1 MGDNLDEL
9 GLVLHEQ
16 SGNHT
21 IGQVSVINQ
30 REVGEQA
37 GALETTLERYYS
49 GETNFNEVFAEIQAL
64 GYSSDRTRQI
74 RSYAQTERTIRHNIG
89 HPSDLAPNQLSFLS
103 TRHSTILNQQFQIHQ
118 DTSTDPPRQYVDDA
132 RVREP
137 DGTPA
142 RLYLPA
148 REAYNPLTQRQQIEQ
163 ERRIDEALPDFL
175 QDVPPFVLPPLPG
188 GQERTEEFSNADLA
202 TIDNLSGA
210 YLASTDPN
218 SLANLRENIDL
229 FILSPGERG
238 YNVRN
243 ADEIINQYLIDIQ
256 YEKNFRE
263 NNDGRPSVLS
273 QEQYDLLRSHPEYQW
288 GGGLI
293 YENQNGELYYQDERR
308 GNRVAVP
315 NIDPETGEITQGILA
330 SNIRLPQSITIF
342 TLQEDYDPTFNIRPS
357 RSALSQADQE
367 RLQMD
372 MADAIS
378 GRKGYDAFLGYLQNN
393 YNLSNQQFID
403 VSNAVSRQNGGFTY
417 QQVIQTQVYTDQT
430 LYFYQEGDAGGYTFT
445 TSPETYRTIQQRAGV
460 SDEIINQ
467 QIQNFQTDF
476 QVTHT
481 AIKTSL
487 TITPTINPELNI
499 LEQVRAGTQTQE
511 DIDERFLERPR
522 PFLPPLPPTPTP
534 TPAPLEPYTRPPRPG
549 GPVIGDI
556 LQELSEGELSAETM
570 APDIFQPGSSDPP
583 IVSGQTIPIVGG
595 EDQPV
600 PLPAEQVARYREY
613 FNSQQNQFTPF
624 RSMFR
629 DVLPVFTGAA
639 GGYFAFSLARSKE
652 RGTIQEILNQ
662 ERQFLDAL
670 EVRLENFNRLVD
682 ESRIQTTARNDRFI
696 FTEEELSDLESQ
708 VRRQRREGYSLLD
721 ELNDARGQLAGTED
735 DPDLSGQGAIVDAAA
750 QRLAG
755 SNEALRTLDILRSDK
770 NREAQQLLQEVRQAE
785 EQLDTLEMD
794 MLNEETGRG
803 EINNRIDRLL
813 EFDREL
819 LNDINRYNPQILF
832 GFSIGQTLGLALS
845 GYFFPTY
852 VDIDDSD
859 DFLKADNINYNPDFI
874 KKQKEDREKHKSR
887 KPRPLKDLQ
896 AGKIVAGEHLPEIS
910 RRVQAPI
917 RTFIPIRGSFA
928 SQAGRPLSYEQIQD
942 YKSTLSKSELSKL
955 QGKMLIFGEN
965 KKVYKEKNICKSVQ
979 GTNIINKIPIKI

>member
-9 GLVLHEQ
+9 GLVRHEQ

-74 RSYAQTERTIRHNIG
+74 RSYAQTERTLRHSIG
-89 HPSDLAPNQLSFLS
+89 HPSDLAPNQLAFLS

-118 DTSTDPPRQYVDDA
+118 DTSTNPPRQYVDDA

-445 TSPETYRTIQQRAGV
+445 TSPETYQAVQQRAGV
-460 SDEIINQ
+460 SDDIINQ

-511 DIDERFLERPR
+511 QIDERFLERPR

-534 TPAPLEPYTRPPRPG
+534 PLEPYTRPPRPG

-570 APDIFQPGSSDPP
+570 APDIFQPGSADPP
-583 IVSGQTIPIVGG
+583 IVPGQTIPNVGG

-600 PLPAEQVARYREY
+600 PLPAEQVERYREF

-629 DVLPVFTGAA
+629 DILPVFTGAA
-639 GGYFAFSLARSKE
+639 GGYFAFSLARSRE
-652 RGTIQEILNQ
+652 RGTIQEIINQ

-670 EVRLENFNRLVD
+670 EARVEISLDRLDNIRNLNLQAETQRQTGYDLLERLNIARGNLAGMGDNPDIPEADLLRQVD
-682 ESRIQTTARNDRFI
+682 LTSQQLTQSNQVLRNI
-696 FTEEELSDLESQ
+696 
-708 VRRQRREGYSLLD
+708 LD
-721 ELNDARGQLAGTED
+721 ELNQATDNLDELQEEFNDVAT
-735 DPDLSGQGAIVDAAA
+735 S
-750 QRLAG
+750 RLEV
-755 SNEALRTLDILRSDK
+755 NNRLERILEF
-770 NREAQQLLQEVRQAE
+770 NRE
-785 EQLDTLEMD
+785 
-794 MLNEETGRG
+794 
-803 EINNRIDRLL
+803 I
-813 EFDREL
+813 

-852 VDIDDSD
+852 IDIDDD
-859 DFLKADNINYNPDFI
+859 KQFLKADNINYNPDFI